1 MLKTVEK
8 VPILWYA
15 TFGGGNVSS
24 LSDFLDVLTAGRRV
38 RISVADLSG
47 ILNHA
52 SLKLPYRYK
61 FHASAFCD
69 TAKSTKRGY
78 ALCVGCKNLCN
89 AKAMRERAPFS
100 GLCPYGLFEAVYPV
114 ILHGEVVCAVYAGG
128 GVLSVERSLQKC
140 RAACE
145 FSAVPCESLSPLLS
159 SAERQFDEAFY
170 EKTAAAVGQYLAAL
184 CSAEGLRKP
193 SAEGNGSWVVSE
205 MKEYTE
211 QRYFEH
217 LSLHG
222 MARRYFMN
230 EKYLGRLFDK
240 ECGMSYATFL
250 NRVRIEEAKRALVRG
265 RERVL
270 DIALS
275 CGYESVTH
283 FNRRFREAV
292 GMTPREYRKKFGIQN
307 SELSM

>member
-1 MLKTVEK
+1 M
-8 VPILWYA
+8 
-15 TFGGGNVSS
+15 SS

-114 ILHGEVVCAVYAGG
+114 ILHGEIVCAVYAGG

-145 FSAVPCESLSPLLS
+145 FSDVPCESLSPLLS
-159 SAERQFDEAFY
+159 SPPPSGNLTKRFTKRPRRRSENISRHF
-170 EKTAAAVGQYLAAL
+170 AVQ
-184 CSAEGLRKP
+184 RD
-193 SAEGNGSWVVSE
+193 SE
-205 MKEYTE
+205 S
-211 QRYFEH
+211 R
-217 LSLHG
+217 
-222 MARRYFMN
+222 ARR
-230 EKYLGRLFDK
+230 ETAIGW
-240 ECGMSYATFL
+240 
-250 NRVRIEEAKRALVRG
+250 
-265 RERVL
+265 
-270 DIALS
+270 
-275 CGYESVTH
+275 
-283 FNRRFREAV
+283 
-292 GMTPREYRKKFGIQN
+292 
-307 SELSM
+307 